1 MDIYI
6 CDNNNNQNQNQ
17 MMIVIME
24 NENEFA
30 CHSARLASTCL
41 DWIVVASPLWPQQDI
56 SVQWQVLPS
65 QKFILPPL
73 SVCVSVSVCTSVRV
87 CAAVCCCSPGN
98 GKWKHP
104 AQFASLGDAIEVWGW
119 LGTKDKDPNIPRNV
133 EHCQKNMSLM
143 LFTRKGLGSRTT
155 TWYEEVATATFW
167 KYLQIYVC
175 NFYFLPFFGLS
186 ISKDFYILN

>member
-1 MDIYI
+1 MP
-6 CDNNNNQNQNQ
+6 
-17 MMIVIME
+17 
-24 NENEFA
+24 FG
-30 CHSARLASTCL
+30 STRL
-41 DWIVVASPLWPQQDI
+41 D
-56 SVQWQVLPS
+56 LPRLNCGGFS
-65 QKFILPPL
+65 SLATTGYLRTMAGPSFPKVYTSPL